1 MMHTGETRQRLN
13 QIVTILKKEYTNPR
27 IALEFS
33 NPLELLIAA
42 ILAAQCTDVR
52 VNQVTSVLFKKYRS
66 AKEYASTP
74 LNTLEQDIKQI
85 TFFGTKAKNIQRCC
99 QLLTERHHGQVPNT
113 MAALVGLPGVGRK
126 TANMVLGSAFGIPG
140 IDVDTHVRRLS
151 QRMGF
156 SKHDDPDKIEQDL
169 AELVPQAEWTSFS
182 YLLIDHG
189 RATCKAPT
197 PFCDRCQV
205 NRLCPSSTAGQRK

>member
-1 MMHTGETRQRLN
+1 MMHTGDTKKCLT
-13 QIVTILKKEYTNPR
+13 QIVTALRKEYPRAR

-42 ILAAQCTDVR
+42 ILAAQCTDAR
-52 VNQVTSVLFKKYRS
+52 VNQVTKALFKRYRA
-66 AKEYASTP
+66 AKDYAAAP
-74 LNTLEQDIKQI
+74 PAQLAQDIKQI

-99 QLLTERHHGQVPNT
+99 QLLVERHGGQVPKT
-113 MAALVGLPGVGRK
+113 MEELVALPGVGRK

-140 IDVDTHVRRLS
+140 IVVDTHVRRLS

-156 SKHDDPDKIEQDL
+156 TKHDDPDKIEQDL

-182 YLLIDHG
+182 YLLIEHG
-189 RATCKAPT
+189 RTVCKTPT
-197 PFCDRCQV
+197 PLCDRCTV
-205 NRLCPSSTAGQRK
+205 NRLCPSSTVT